1 MLAEDNEEFMD
12 VHVTLL
18 AEQASVHRQI
28 LLRIFQACTPVV
40 SMRSLQP
47 TTLFPTPN
55 PSSDRGC
62 SAFTSFSRQY
72 ENWMSENEAKIPEA
86 EAKRRREQLALYRQV
101 LDLYGGD
108 TEWTS
113 LTPQQRVSRDEAGP
127 RGIAEGQALWP
138 ASRYGHRCIERH
150 GEDLGNLNAL
160 DDSYKHYQGAQGM
173 GRLED
178 WLGGCVDLLLLS
190 CDSERERRLD
200 ILSDTTFIDSCPL
213 SSILFLFT
221 PTLMTMYFVPVPS
234 PNCAVYEPSIGGV
247 RL

>member
-1 MLAEDNEEFMD
+1 MADESVQSDARTGSVSDTTLPTSPVPPSPSVDLHALFGIPRPKRPSEKSDDPGEVSESDDDETDSDEEEEDFQEGEYLVVEDNEEFMD

-28 LLRIFQACTPVV
+28 LLRIFQACTPV
-40 SMRSLQP
+40 
-47 TTLFPTPN
+47 
-55 PSSDRGC
+55 
-62 SAFTSFSRQY
+62 Y

-138 ASRYGHRCIERH
+138 ASRYGHRCI
-150 GEDLGNLNAL
+150 DA
-160 DDSYKHYQGAQGM
+160 
-173 GRLED
+173 
-178 WLGGCVDLLLLS
+178 GC
-190 CDSERERRLD
+190 
-200 ILSDTTFIDSCPL
+200 SD
-213 SSILFLFT
+213 
-221 PTLMTMYFVPVPS
+221 
-234 PNCAVYEPSIGGV
+234 NK
-247 RL
+247 